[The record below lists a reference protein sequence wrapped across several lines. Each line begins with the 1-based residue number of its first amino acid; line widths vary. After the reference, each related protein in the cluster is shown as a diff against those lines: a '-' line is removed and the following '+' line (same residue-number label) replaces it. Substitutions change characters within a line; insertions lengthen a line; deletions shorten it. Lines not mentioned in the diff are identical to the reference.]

1 LKVKISVLAS
11 GSILLDGQP
20 ADLAQ
25 VDAALEKVK
34 QGGGQVWY
42 YRESVGAQPP
52 PAALAVFQRLLH
64 HKVALSLSSKPDFS
78 DWVDGKG
85 VSRPRAAEGAPAA
98 APGAAPRMPEVSIR
112 SDIEEVFA
120 RLRQTAK
127 APGAEGGL
135 AILKPDRTHLVM
147 PRLAA
152 TPSLETMAKNMDRLI
167 PGEVKR
173 NIAVIAYTVF
183 DVPAGAAPGLAEVS
197 KAIPFLGM
205 LVGLSY
211 IGHAVWVFEGHASA
225 LAAGCRD
232 GDVLIVDSAMR
243 PLLPPAWDADA
254 AAAMRNGNILVH
266 HRATFQLAMI
276 RKAGTDAA
284 RLQFPN

>member
-1 LKVKISVLAS
+1 LRLKISVLGS
-11 GSILLDGQP
+11 GAILLDGQP

-25 VDAALEKVK
+25 VEAALEKVK
-34 QGGGQVWY
+34 QSGGQVWY
-42 YRESVGAQPP
+42 YRETAGAQPA
-52 PAALAVFQRLLH
+52 PAASAVFQRLLH

-85 VSRPRAAEGAPAA
+85 VSRPRAAEGAA

-120 RLRQTAK
+120 RLRQTAA

-135 AILKPDRTHLVM
+135 AILKPDRTLLVM

-211 IGHAVWVFEGHASA
+211 IGHAVWVFEGRTSV

-232 GDVLIVDSAMR
+232 ADVLIVDSAMR
-243 PLLPPAWDADA
+243 SLLPPAWDADA
-254 AAAMRNGNILVH
+254 AAAMRNPNILVH
-266 HRATFQLAMI
+266 NRATFQLAMI